1 MDRFDERLQEEGKTS
16 QPSSRWNKL
25 LSAWR
30 SKAATA
36 SAMQWVRESR
46 KQILMSVS
54 GVVIIT
60 AAAWGGNA
68 YVHANTIEYLEVYKG
83 DQLVG
88 TVSSQDDLNKLY
100 DARLQ
105 AIQTKY
111 PNVHMKIDTS
121 MIRTVGAA
129 KFKKVPETEETLGK
143 LEAMIPAYAEGVEL
157 KVNDVPIGIVKDQ
170 DTADK
175 LLMQVKNAH
184 NPDLKKTKEVK
195 ALSAN
200 TRSTN
205 TAKVM
210 SRVESVALRE
220 RVAMTEKDTDPNKVL
235 TEEEAMKLLTE
246 GKEKAVEYTV
256 KKGDTVSSIAKE
268 HRVAMETI
276 YKNNPEVEE
285 QYLQIGQ
292 KLNLTEMKPLLTV
305 KTVET
310 YSEFIVTEPQK
321 EIRYDDSMRAGEV
334 KVVREGKQGMK
345 RMSYKLTKDNGNLT
359 KEEWIDQEVITP
371 AISKIVIQG
380 TKVVNGEGTGSFA
393 YPVSGATLTSGYGER
408 WGRMHKGID
417 LVSSDRTIM
426 ASDDGVIAFAGVKN
440 GYGNTI
446 IINHRNGYKTLYGH
460 LSSIDVNEG
469 DIVEKGQS
477 IAVMGSTGN
486 STGTH
491 LHFEIHKDDAVQNPL
506 KYL

>member
-1 MDRFDERLQEEGKTS
+1 MERSDEHLQEEGKNS
-16 QPSSRWNKL
+16 QPSNRWNKL

-36 SAMQWVRESR
+36 SAMHWVRQSR
-46 KQILMSVS
+46 KQILMSVG

-68 YVHANTIEYLEVYKG
+68 YVHANTVEYLEVYKG
-83 DQLVG
+83 DQLIG
-88 TVSSQDDLNKLY
+88 TVSSQEDLNKLY
-100 DARLQ
+100 EVRLQ
-105 AIQTKY
+105 AMNEKY

-121 MIRTVGAA
+121 VIRTVDAA
-129 KFKKVPETEETLGK
+129 KFKEVPETEETLKK
-143 LEAMIPAYAEGVEL
+143 LETMIPAYAEGVEL
-157 KVNDVPIGIVKDQ
+157 KVNDLVVGVVKDQ

-175 LLMQVKNAH
+175 LLLQVQELY
-184 NPDLKKTKEVK
+184 NPDTKKGKEVK
-195 ALSAN
+195 TLSAN
-200 TRSTN
+200 TRSNNAT
-205 TAKVM
+205 KVM
-210 SRVESVALRE
+210 SRVESVSLRE

-235 TEEEAMKLLTE
+235 TEEEAMQMLTK
-246 GKEKAVEYTV
+246 GKEKIFEYTV
-256 KKGDTVSSIAKE
+256 QKGDTVYSIAKE
-268 HRVAMETI
+268 HNVAMETI
-276 YKNNPEVEE
+276 YKNNPDVQE

-292 KLNLTEMKPLLTV
+292 KLNLTESKPLLTV

-310 YSEFIVTEPQK
+310 YTEFLVTEPQK
-321 EIRYDDSMRAGEV
+321 EIRYDDSMRSGEV

-345 RMSYKLTKDNGNLT
+345 RMTYKLTKDNGNLT

-371 AISKIVIQG
+371 AVSKIVIQG

-393 YPVSGATLTSGYGER
+393 YPVSGATLTSGFGER

-426 ASDDGVIAFAGVKN
+426 AADDGVVVFAGVKN

-460 LSSIDVNEG
+460 LNSIDVNVG
-469 DIVEKGQS
+469 DIVEKGQA
-477 IAVMGSTGN
+477 IAVMGNTGD

-491 LHFEIHKDDAVQNPL
+491 LHFEIHKDDVIQNPL